1 MLRGKKATAKIQ
13 TAMPQT
19 VNVTTTVN
27 DFFLYALFARLT
39 FSDNDKVEFQTKY
52 DKSTDSIELQ
62 IPDKYLP
69 VFDQM
74 TGIGQGPR
82 FKQFVNWLVGGL
94 QSQIDDLND
103 EIDNININ
111 GALRFDQRQVL
122 DLTELRQVKT
132 NLSIGSQPTIT
143 YDISGNVSNIAYV
156 DGSQKQFT
164 YNLDGSL
171 SRIDHVFVSPA
182 YTYRKD
188 FTYSAGS
195 LINITES
202 IL

>member
-19 VNVTTTVN
+19 VSVTTTVN

-39 FSDNDKVEFQTKY
+39 FSDNEKVEFETKY
-52 DKSTDSIELQ
+52 DRSTDTIELQ

-69 VFDQM
+69 VFDQL
-74 TGIGQGPR
+74 TGIGQGPK
-82 FKQFVNWLVGGL
+82 FKQFINWLVGGL
-94 QSQIDDLND
+94 QDQIDIIND
-103 EIDNININ
+103 EIDNMSIN
-111 GALRFDQRQVL
+111 GALRYDQRQVL
-122 DLTELRQVKT
+122 SLTELRQVKT
-132 NLSIGSQPTIT
+132 NISIGSQPTIS
-143 YDISGNVSNIAYV
+143 YDLAGNVSNILYV

-171 SRIDHVFVSPA
+171 SRIDHIFTSPS

-195 LINITES
+195 LTNITET